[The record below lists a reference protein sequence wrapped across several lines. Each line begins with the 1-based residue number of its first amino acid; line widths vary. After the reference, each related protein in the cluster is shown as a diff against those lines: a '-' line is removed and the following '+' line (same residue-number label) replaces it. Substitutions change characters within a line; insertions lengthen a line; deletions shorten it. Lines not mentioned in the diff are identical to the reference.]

1 MSNLEIVLKKS
12 GELRVYCDLR
22 EVNNAIIRESCVLP
36 KVDDTLQ
43 AVHGSK
49 IDAKSSFFQ
58 LPFTEEFR
66 YVTTLITP
74 RGCYKFKRIPFGP
87 GDASEVFQKTMEEIL
102 FEIDGVQ
109 KSIDDVII
117 LVSTMAE
124 LVDRLRKV
132 FDQCHARNLR
142 LSRSKCEF
150 ALLRSRF

>member
-22 EVNNAIIRESCVLP
+22 EVNNAVIRERCVLP

-43 AVHGSK
+43 AMGGSK

-74 RGCYKFKRIPFGP
+74 
-87 GDASEVFQKTMEEIL
+87 
-102 FEIDGVQ
+102 
-109 KSIDDVII
+109 
-117 LVSTMAE
+117 
-124 LVDRLRKV
+124 
-132 FDQCHARNLR
+132 
-142 LSRSKCEF
+142 
-150 ALLRSRF
+150 

>member
-1 MSNLEIVLKKS
+1 M
-12 GELRVYCDLR
+12 G
-22 EVNNAIIRESCVLP
+22 
-36 KVDDTLQ
+36 
-43 AVHGSK
+43 GSK

-74 RGCYKFKRIPFGP
+74 RGCYKLKRIPFGP
-87 GDASEVFQKTMEEIL
+87 GDASEVFQKMMEEIL

-109 KSIDDVII
+109 KSIDDVIT
-117 LVSTMAE
+117 LASTMAE

-142 LSRSKCEF
+142 LNRCKCEF

>member
-22 EVNNAIIRESCVLP
+22 EVNNAVIRESCVLP

-43 AVHGSK
+43 AMCGSK

-58 LPFTEEFR
+58 LSFTEEFR

-87 GDASEVFQKTMEEIL
+87 GDASEVFQKMMEEICL
-102 FEIDGVQ
+102 
-109 KSIDDVII
+109 KSTEYRNR
-117 LVSTMAE
+117 STMLLYSPPRWQSLSTDSVKFSTNAT
-124 LVDRLRKV
+124 RKT
-132 FDQCHARNLR
+132 
-142 LSRSKCEF
+142 
-150 ALLRSRF
+150 